1 MLNTYRAILRGQT
14 LEWLNEKPENLSRN
28 RPVNV
33 HVTILEDNETPLPAQ
48 GQQMAAILEQLAQIQ
63 SSFATLDPL
72 DWEREIRQDRE
83 LPGRVSHAD

>member
-83 LPGRVSHAD
+83 LPGRISHAD

>member
-14 LEWLNEKPENLSRN
+14 IEWLNEKPENLSRN

-63 SSFATLDPL
+63 SSFAILDPL

-83 LPGRVSHAD
+83 LPGRTSHAD

>member
-63 SSFATLDPL
+63 SSFAILDPL

-83 LPGRVSHAD
+83 LPGRTSHAD